1 MPKSRPT
8 KTPLYV
14 LSMTFSFP
22 LQRPEWLDQE
32 TWTAYGLLLP
42 IIVFFVVFQYYPILK
57 SVAISFTNYGLLLPE
72 TPWVGL
78 ENYVRQFQDPLF
90 LSALGNTL
98 IFVAAAVS
106 VGVTLALF
114 FAVLVERTGRWAKVY
129 RTLYFIPVV
138 TSLMATS
145 MIWRWLYAPN
155 GLINYILTFFGV
167 EAQPWLL
174 SESLALPALIALT
187 IWKNLGFDLVLFS
200 AALQSIPEPYYEA
213 SSLEGASAWQDFWYI
228 TLPQLRPILLLVSIT
243 AVIRSFRVFTI
254 ILAMTQGGPI
264 NATRTIVYHI
274 YEQGI
279 QYDEMGYASAAAV
292 ILLIIVGFA
301 TYVQLRYSRE

>member
-1 MPKSRPT
+1 MPSVTSTAGYTDRLRRWLSQYVDPET
-8 KTPLYV
+8 QSAYWLLTPIL
-14 LSMTFSFP
+14 
-22 LQRPEWLDQE
+22 
-32 TWTAYGLLLP
+32 
-42 IIVFFVVFQYYPILK
+42 VFFAVFQYYPILK
-57 SVAISFTNYGLLLPE
+57 SIVISFTQYGLLLPE
-72 TPWVGL
+72 TPFVGVQ
-78 ENYVRQFQDPLF
+78 NYVSQFQDPLF

-98 IFVAAAVS
+98 IFVGAAVG
-106 VGVTLALF
+106 VGVTLALTL
-114 FAVLVERTGRWAKVY
+114 AVFVERTGRWAKVY
-129 RTLYFIPVV
+129 RTLYFVPVV

-145 MIWRWLYAPN
+145 MVWRWLYSPD
-155 GLINYILTFFGV
+155 GLINYLLTSVGL

-174 SESLALPALIALT
+174 SESLALPALIVLT

-200 AALQSIPEPYYEA
+200 AALQSIPKTYYEA

-228 TLPQLRPILLLVSIT
+228 TLPQLRPILLLVSVT

-292 ILLIIVGFA
+292 ILLIIVGLA
-301 TYVQLRYSRE
+301 TYAQLRVNRNA

>member
-1 MPKSRPT
+1 
-8 KTPLYV
+8 
-14 LSMTFSFP
+14 MTHS
-22 LQRPEWLDQE
+22 LTLKLPENLDRE

-42 IIVFFVVFQYYPILK
+42 ILAFFLVFQYYPILK
-57 SVAISFTNYGLLLPE
+57 SVVISFMEYGLLLPE

-78 ENYVRQFQDPLF
+78 QNYVRQFQDPLF
-90 LSALGNTL
+90 LSALQNTL
-98 IFVAAAVS
+98 IFVAAAVG
-106 VGVTLALF
+106 VGVSLALG
-114 FAVLVERTGRWAKVY
+114 FAVLVERTGRWAKIY

-145 MIWRWLYAPN
+145 MVWRWLYAPN
-155 GLINYILTFFGV
+155 GLINYILTLVGMDP
-167 EAQPWLL
+167 QPWLL

-200 AALQSIPEPYYEA
+200 AALQSIPKTYYEA

-228 TLPQLRPILLLVSIT
+228 TLPQLRPILLLVSVT

-301 TYVQLRYSRE
+301 TYVQLRINRN

>member
-1 MPKSRPT
+1 MASVTSTTGYTDRLRRWLGQYVDPETQSAYWLL
-8 KTPLYV
+8 TPIL
-14 LSMTFSFP
+14 
-22 LQRPEWLDQE
+22 
-32 TWTAYGLLLP
+32 
-42 IIVFFVVFQYYPILK
+42 VFFAVFQYYPILK
-57 SVAISFTNYGLLLPE
+57 SIVISFTQYGLLLPE
-72 TPWVGL
+72 TPFVGVQ
-78 ENYVRQFQDPLF
+78 NYVSQFQDPLF

-98 IFVAAAVS
+98 IFVGAAVG
-106 VGVTLALF
+106 VGVTLALTL
-114 FAVLVERTGRWAKVY
+114 AVFVERTGRWAKVY
-129 RTLYFIPVV
+129 RTLYFVPVV

-145 MIWRWLYAPN
+145 MVWRWLYSPD
-155 GLINYILTFFGV
+155 GLINYLLTSAGL

-174 SESLALPALIALT
+174 SESLALPALIVLT

-200 AALQSIPEPYYEA
+200 AALQSIPKTYYEA
-213 SSLEGASAWQDFWYI
+213 SSLEGASAWQNFWYI
-228 TLPQLRPILLLVSIT
+228 TLPQLRPILLLVSVT

-292 ILLIIVGFA
+292 ILLIIVGMA
-301 TYVQLRYSRE
+301 TYAQLRVNRSA

>member
-1 MPKSRPT
+1 
-8 KTPLYV
+8 
-14 LSMTFSFP
+14 MTFSIP
-22 LQRPEWLDQE
+22 LKLPERLDRE

-42 IIVFFVVFQYYPILK
+42 ILVFFVAFQYYPILK
-57 SVAISFTNYGLLLPE
+57 SVVISFMEYGLLLPE
-72 TPWVGL
+72 APWVGL
-78 ENYVRQFQDPLF
+78 QNYVRQFQDPLF
-90 LSALGNTL
+90 LSALWNTL
-98 IFVAAAVS
+98 VFVVAAVG

-114 FAVLVERTGRWAKVY
+114 FAVLVERTGWWAKIY
-129 RTLYFIPVV
+129 RTLYFVPVV

-145 MIWRWLYAPN
+145 MVWRWLYAPN
-155 GLINYILTFFGV
+155 GLINYILTVFSV
-167 EAQPWLL
+167 EPQPWLL

-200 AALQSIPEPYYEA
+200 AALQSIPETYYEA

-228 TLPQLRPILLLVSIT
+228 TLPQLRPILLLVMVT

-292 ILLIIVGFA
+292 ILLVIVGVA
-301 TYVQLRYSRE
+301 TYAQLRISRD

>member
-1 MPKSRPT
+1 
-8 KTPLYV
+8 
-14 LSMTFSFP
+14 MTFSLP
-22 LQRPEWLDQE
+22 LKLPEWMDRE

-42 IIVFFVVFQYYPILK
+42 ILVFFVVFQYYPILK
-57 SVAISFTNYGLLLPE
+57 SIVISFMEYGLLLPDA
-72 TPWVGL
+72 PWVGL
-78 ENYVRQFQDPLF
+78 QNYVRQFQDPLF
-90 LSALGNTL
+90 LSALWNTL
-98 IFVAAAVS
+98 VFVGVAVG

-114 FAVLVERTGRWAKVY
+114 FAVLVERTGGWAKIY
-129 RTLYFIPVV
+129 RTLYFVPVV

-145 MIWRWLYAPN
+145 MVWRWLYAPN
-155 GLINYILTFFGV
+155 GLINYILTFFLLDP
-167 EAQPWLL
+167 QPWLL

-200 AALQSIPEPYYEA
+200 AALQSIPETYYEA
-213 SSLEGASAWQDFWYI
+213 SSLEGASAWQDFWHI
-228 TLPQLRPILLLVSIT
+228 TLPQLRPILLLVSVT

-301 TYVQLRYSRE
+301 TYVQLRLNRE

>member
-1 MPKSRPT
+1 MTGSLLL
-8 KTPLYV
+8 TPRKW
-14 LSMTFSFP
+14 MD
-22 LQRPEWLDQE
+22 REA
-32 TWTAYGLLLP
+32 WTAYGLLVP
-42 IIVFFVVFQYYPILK
+42 ILVFFLVFQYYPILK
-57 SVAISFTNYGLLLPE
+57 SVAISFMEYGLLLPN
-72 TPWVGL
+72 TPWVGVQ
-78 ENYVRQFQDPLF
+78 NYVRQFQDPLF
-90 LSALGNTL
+90 LSALTNTL
-98 IFVAAAVS
+98 VFVAAAVG
-106 VGVTLALF
+106 VGVSLALF
-114 FAVLVERTGRWAKVY
+114 LAVLVERTGRWAKVY

-145 MIWRWLYAPN
+145 MVWRWLYSPN
-155 GLINYILTFFGV
+155 GLINYLLTFVGL

-174 SESLALPALIALT
+174 SESLALPALIVLT

-200 AALQSIPEPYYEA
+200 AALQSIPRVYYEA
-213 SSLEGASAWQDFWYI
+213 SSLEGASAWQDFWHI
-228 TLPQLRPILLLVSIT
+228 TLPQLRPIVFLVMIT

-292 ILLIIVGFA
+292 ILLVIVGLA
-301 TYVQLRYSRE
+301 TYAQLQVNRRA

>member
-1 MPKSRPT
+1 M
-8 KTPLYV
+8 
-14 LSMTFSFP
+14 
-22 LQRPEWLDQE
+22 E
-32 TWTAYGLLLP
+32 
-42 IIVFFVVFQYYPILK
+42 
-57 SVAISFTNYGLLLPE
+57 YGLLLPE

-78 ENYVRQFQDPLF
+78 QNYLRQFQDPLF
-90 LSALGNTL
+90 LSSLWNTL
-98 IFVAAAVS
+98 IFVAAAVG

-114 FAVLVERTGRWAKVY
+114 LAVLVERTGRWAKIY

-155 GLINYILTFFGV
+155 GLINFILTAVGV
-167 EAQPWLL
+167 DPQPWLL
-174 SESLALPALIALT
+174 SESLALPALIVLT
-187 IWKNLGFDLVLFS
+187 VWKNLGFDLVLFS
-200 AALQSIPEPYYEA
+200 AALQSIPETYYEA

-228 TLPQLRPILLLVSIT
+228 TLPQLRPILLLVSVT

-301 TYVQLRYSRE
+301 TYVQLRINRE